1 MQPSAQ
7 AARAPDLGI
16 PAGIRARLKYIFWM
30 LAKSDNRHDFG
41 STKMKELFDAI
52 PLESSQT
59 FKNRLVAVST
69 LRLRYGDFS
78 VYDFFKDHIHKIFSP
93 ENLYLNPNPPN
104 RPDGTVDVTDEI
116 NTIDYMIGVKMHPIK
131 TMLRNSEYNHFEDI
145 RKTNTNL
152 NGVVRNYVINA
163 VRYKR
168 NHKRSCLSKA
178 IKTLIGGN
186 DRITLIVD
194 ASNLKMTELRKN
206 AEQGFE
212 DPTLDPEIQT
222 VEGVKQSHVDLSGP
236 AVPLTVNL
244 LSSSENKSDSAG
256 KIGYDSYVKGEN
268 NNVNIFLYEDIQD
281 TLSYPL
287 FASEEDPSQN
297 ANIYASI
304 PFTTHRLPGGETVR
318 GEFVINDTTKVV
330 VDDLKNESQIATASF
345 KAVQLYLEA
354 YGRGAVGEVKMKE
367 ILVNFLI
374 KRIGD
379 WAQGLCLLDL
389 YRIYKLIEGEGHKNE
404 RPTLQAI
411 KGTGELGVLTHDQVL
426 LSYCILIGV
435 DVFFT
440 IHFPTGDHWLL
451 HFKNS
456 AAGGRT
462 DEGKL
467 KEEIAALGA
476 LEKSIQNEIVATTA
490 YIEKT
495 TAEATSISTES
506 FGNYIEQIYLTSSN
520 LQNTTPVAKL
530 NELLTE
536 CKNMLALIDGM
547 GLEDELGQRKVLSSS
562 TLRAMISNVITQNTH
577 IRNTKRIPEREGE
590 VLDNLINAIRRGG
603 NVTVT
608 IAYQNYMEK
617 LVYPIRDSIKAVG
630 IRYPLAELTQES
642 FGEVGRRVAYMTD
655 NLKNLKKTLDI
666 MLAVQAGGGRET
678 LKDIFYDIRDRS
690 IIVLKKRAITSEADV
705 STILPVVIGGDDALV
720 ESRNQETTTESSLEN
735 FKAIQGEYVSDRN
748 MNLYSVLDRYL
759 ITEDDRHKF
768 QHLDDVPV
776 KTSYKFN
783 YCVLRRFL
791 LDHDKLYS
799 NYIKLK
805 AEYSADL
812 EDKETTIYRDLKH
825 LYLSV
830 EELGKAARSEISTET
845 SKNRYDITHAI
856 GRRLAYIRYNI
867 FKSYMSKSIGAKYS
881 YLKLDE
887 IETEEATTILHGLRE
902 DHPLKRDYQEFKD
915 IDKQEQEAIENLIS
929 LGAMRGGRRRTR
941 RAKKH
946 PKRKTRRHKK

>member
-1 MQPSAQ
+1 MPPSAQ

-59 FKNRLVAVST
+59 FKNRLVAVAT
-69 LRLRYGDFS
+69 VRLQYGNFS
-78 VYDFFKDHIHKIFSP
+78 VYDFFEDHIYKIFSP

-145 RKTNTNL
+145 RKTNTDL

-178 IKTLIGGN
+178 IQTLIGGN

-206 AEQGFE
+206 FEKGFE
-212 DPTLDPEIQT
+212 DPVPDPATPT

-236 AVPLTVNL
+236 AVALTVNL

-256 KIGYDSYVKGEN
+256 KIGYDSYVQGEN

-287 FASEEDPSQN
+287 FESEDPSQN

-330 VDDLKNESQIATASF
+330 IDDLKNESQIATASF
-345 KAVQLYLEA
+345 KAVQMYLEA

-389 YRIYKLIEGEGHKNE
+389 YRIYKLIEGEGNKNA

-451 HFKNS
+451 HFKNI

-462 DEGKL
+462 DEDKL
-467 KEEIAALGA
+467 KAEIAALGA
-476 LEKSIQNEIVATTA
+476 LEKSIQDEIVA
-490 YIEKT
+490 
-495 TAEATSISTES
+495 S
-506 FGNYIEQIYLTSSN
+506 
-520 LQNTTPVAKL
+520 
-530 NELLTE
+530 
-536 CKNMLALIDGM
+536 
-547 GLEDELGQRKVLSSS
+547 
-562 TLRAMISNVITQNTH
+562 LR
-577 IRNTKRIPEREGE
+577 RIMSCHG
-590 VLDNLINAIRRGG
+590 
-603 NVTVT
+603 
-608 IAYQNYMEK
+608 
-617 LVYPIRDSIKAVG
+617 
-630 IRYPLAELTQES
+630 
-642 FGEVGRRVAYMTD
+642 
-655 NLKNLKKTLDI
+655 
-666 MLAVQAGGGRET
+666 
-678 LKDIFYDIRDRS
+678 RS
-690 IIVLKKRAITSEADV
+690 I
-705 STILPVVIGGDDALV
+705 
-720 ESRNQETTTESSLEN
+720 
-735 FKAIQGEYVSDRN
+735 
-748 MNLYSVLDRYL
+748 
-759 ITEDDRHKF
+759 
-768 QHLDDVPV
+768 
-776 KTSYKFN
+776 
-783 YCVLRRFL
+783 
-791 LDHDKLYS
+791 
-799 NYIKLK
+799 
-805 AEYSADL
+805 
-812 EDKETTIYRDLKH
+812 
-825 LYLSV
+825 
-830 EELGKAARSEISTET
+830 
-845 SKNRYDITHAI
+845 
-856 GRRLAYIRYNI
+856 
-867 FKSYMSKSIGAKYS
+867 
-881 YLKLDE
+881 
-887 IETEEATTILHGLRE
+887 
-902 DHPLKRDYQEFKD
+902 
-915 IDKQEQEAIENLIS
+915 
-929 LGAMRGGRRRTR
+929 
-941 RAKKH
+941 
-946 PKRKTRRHKK
+946 